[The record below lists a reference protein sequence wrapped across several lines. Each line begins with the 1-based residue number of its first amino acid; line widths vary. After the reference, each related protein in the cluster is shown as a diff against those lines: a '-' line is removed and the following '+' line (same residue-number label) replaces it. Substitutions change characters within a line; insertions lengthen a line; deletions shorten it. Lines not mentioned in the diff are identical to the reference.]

1 MSMWLSEDEDWSGQ
15 DRRLRIFAS
24 AFRTHGGRLGFERD
38 IGLDLLDA
46 SRLRID
52 LSLESEQIHRKSL
65 CRAME
70 AIRASLLRIGSTDK
84 LIERIWTDQA

>member
-15 DRRLRIFAS
+15 DRRFQIFAS
-24 AFRTHGGRLGFERD
+24 AFPTHGGRSGIDRD

-52 LSLESEQIHRKSL
+52 LSVEAEQIHRKSL

-70 AIRASLLRIGSTDK
+70 AIRASLLRIGRTDK
-84 LIERIWTDQA
+84 LIERIWTGQS